1 MSKPMTKSAIWG
13 AALLLLVAVAYFVGS
28 TVYQARMAADY
39 SAHAALTEE
48 ICRELEAVRPGQ
60 FFPASLSELR
70 LSFPGGSTPSMLS
83 RFNYSSS
90 GTSCTVRTSLLGKEF
105 SRSYP

>member
-1 MSKPMTKSAIWG
+1 MAKSAIW
-13 AALLLLVAVAYFVGS
+13 AVVILLLVAVAYFVGS

-48 ICRELEAVRPGQ
+48 ICRELEAVPPGQ
-60 FFPASLSELR
+60 LFPASLSELP
-70 LSFPGGSTPSMLS
+70 LSFPDGGDRSLLS
-83 RFNYSSS
+83 RFHYSSS